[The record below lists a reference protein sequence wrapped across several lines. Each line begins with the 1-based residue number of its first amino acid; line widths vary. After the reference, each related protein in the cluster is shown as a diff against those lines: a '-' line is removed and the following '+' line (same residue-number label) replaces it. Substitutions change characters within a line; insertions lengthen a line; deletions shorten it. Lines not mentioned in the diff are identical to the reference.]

1 MAVTLLTSAEP
12 STSNTSNNVPGM
24 IADIADLEPNQ
35 APLVQLLDKLRKR
48 PANNPRVDWQTQ
60 DPMPRLTTVTA
71 TAASNATSYAVNDDY
86 FRAGD
91 VIRFTSL
98 GFGFLVT
105 ATGSKAISGVKIGQ
119 GTQVSAATGSEIY
132 IVSNANAE
140 GSTLR
145 EIKFPQLASNYNYC
159 QIVTTE
165 FGVTGTE
172 DATEHYGG
180 DERARLQKFHGIE
193 HARKWED
200 TLFFG
205 SRDIQAT
212 NQRSAGGLQDYLS
225 TNVTTD
231 TGGLTE
237 GDWQTFL
244 KSAFRYGSEEKFAFC
259 SPGAISAIEGFAR
272 TNLRVNDNLAENY
285 GVRMKQYISGQGTV
299 NLMMHR
305 NWNDSATLGGY
316 VFLVDLADLE
326 LRMLRDNRLRQGI
339 QAPDYDG
346 FKDQYL
352 GEGTLVVKD
361 ERKHALLKG
370 VS

>member
-1 MAVTLLTSAEP
+1 MPVTLLTGAEP

-24 IADIADLEPNQ
+24 IADIAELEPNQ
-35 APLVQLLDKLRKR
+35 APLVQLLDKLRKK

-71 TAASNATSYAVNDDY
+71 TAASNATSYAVANDY

-105 ATGSKAISGVKIGQ
+105 ATAAGAISGAKIGQ
-119 GTQVSAATGSEIY
+119 GTQVSAATGAEIY

-159 QIVTTE
+159 QIITTE

-200 TLFFG
+200 TIFFG
-205 SRDIQAT
+205 SRDLQGT
-212 NQRSAGGLQDYLS
+212 NQRSAGGLQDYLT
-225 TNVTTD
+225 TNITTD

-237 GDWQTFL
+237 ADWQTFL

-259 SPGAISAIEGFAR
+259 SPGAVSAIEGFAR
-272 TNLRVNDNLAENY
+272 TNLQVNDNLAETY
-285 GVRMKQYISGQGTV
+285 GVHMKRYVSGQGVV

-326 LRMLRDNRLRQGI
+326 LRMLRENRLRQNVH
-339 QAPDYDG
+339 APDYDG

>member
-1 MAVTLLTSAEP
+1 MAVTLLTGAEP

-24 IADIADLEPNQ
+24 IADIADLEPDIT
-35 APLVQLLDKLRKR
+35 PLYQLADKVRKKA
-48 PANNPRVDWQTQ
+48 ANNPRVDWQTQ

-71 TAASNATSYAVNDDY
+71 TAASNATSYSVAADY

-105 ATGSKAISGVKIGQ
+105 ATAANSISGAKIGQ
-119 GTQVSAATGSEIY
+119 GTQASAATGAEIY

-159 QIVTTE
+159 QIITTE
-165 FGVTGTE
+165 FGTTGTE
-172 DATEHYGG
+172 EATEHYGG
-180 DERARLQKFHGIE
+180 PEHARLSKFHGVE

-205 SRDIQAT
+205 SRDLQGT

-237 GDWQTFL
+237 SDLQSFL
-244 KSAFRYGSEEKFAFC
+244 KTAFRYGSSEKFGFA
-259 SPGAISAIEGFAR
+259 SPTAISVIEGYAR
-272 TNLRVNDNLAENY
+272 TNLRVNDNLASKY
-285 GVRMKQYISGQGTV
+285 GVNMKQYISGQGV
-299 NLMMHR
+299 LNLMMHR
-305 NWNDSATLGGY
+305 NWNDSSTLGGY
-316 VFLVDLADLE
+316 MFVVDLEDIE
-326 LRMLRDNRLRQGI
+326 LRMLRDNRLRKGV

-346 FKDQYL
+346 VKDQYL

-370 VS
+370 IS

>member
-1 MAVTLLTSAEP
+1 MAVTLLTGPEA
-12 STSNTSNNVPGM
+12 STDNTSNNVPGM
-24 IADIADLEPNQ
+24 IADIADLEPN
-35 APLVQLLDKLRKR
+35 ATPLLQLLDKIKKR
-48 PANNPRVDWQTQ
+48 PASNPRVDWQTQ
-60 DPMPRLTTVTA
+60 DPMPRLTTITA
-71 TAASNATSYAVNDDY
+71 SAASNATSFAVANDY

-98 GFGFLVT
+98 GFAFLVT
-105 ATGSKAISGVKIGQ
+105 ASAANAISGVKIGQ
-119 GTQVSAATGSEIY
+119 ANQVSAASGSEIY

-140 GSTLR
+140 GSSLR

-165 FGVTGTE
+165 FGISGTE

-180 DERARLQKFHGIE
+180 DERARLQKFHGVE

-205 SRDIQAT
+205 GRGLSGT
-212 NQRSAGGLQDYLS
+212 NQRSAGGLKDYIT
-225 TNVTTD
+225 TNVTAD
-231 TGGLTE
+231 TGGTTE

-244 KSAFRYGSEEKFAFC
+244 KSAFRYGSEEKAAFC

-272 TNLRVNDNLAENY
+272 TNLRVNDNIASKY
-285 GVRMKQYISGQGTV
+285 GVQMKQYVSGQGVV

-316 VFLVDLADLE
+316 IFLVDMEDLE
-326 LRMLRDNRLRQGI
+326 LRMLRDNRLRQNV

-361 ERKHALLKG
+361 ERKHALLTG